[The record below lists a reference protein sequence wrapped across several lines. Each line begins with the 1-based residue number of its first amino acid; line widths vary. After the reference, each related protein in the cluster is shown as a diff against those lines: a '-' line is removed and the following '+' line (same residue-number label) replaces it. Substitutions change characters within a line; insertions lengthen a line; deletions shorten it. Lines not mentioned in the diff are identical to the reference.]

1 MIKENLKFIIILAL
15 TPINAVFVYLA
26 IKSCFI
32 ENYLFLMFVYM
43 FVHYFVLSMKYFY
56 DKSKFFAIVL
66 FSLISL
72 IFIVE
77 NWLYFM
83 IFIAIYILVIYILR
97 EVDTSNAIYVINPKR
112 FDLVHITFGFLMLL
126 SFISIVS
133 FLKDELII
141 YKIIGIVIIL
151 CTLIMFCGVKRVI
164 CYEDCLVFVK
174 GLGVSKIKYDDIK
187 EYYFLKTNFKNT
199 IRIFLKRKRFKI
211 FYISYELSFNKFN
224 KSDLEKL
231 EELINKNENKNKGNI
246 LKLV

>member
-1 MIKENLKFIIILAL
+1 MIKEILKFIIIFAL
-15 TPINAVFVYLA
+15 TPINAVFIYLA

-56 DKSKFFAIVL
+56 DKSKLFAIVL

-72 IFIVE
+72 IFMVE
-77 NWLYFM
+77 NWLYFI

-141 YKIIGIVIIL
+141 YKIIGVVIIL

-187 EYYFLKTNFKNT
+187 EYYFFKTNFKNT
-199 IRIFLKRKRFKI
+199 IRIFLKRKRFNI

-231 EELINKNENKNKGNI
+231 EKLINKNENKNKGSI
-246 LKLV
+246 FQRI

>member
-1 MIKENLKFIIILAL
+1 MIKEDLKFIIILAL
-15 TPINAVFVYLA
+15 TPINAVFIYLA

-56 DKSKFFAIVL
+56 DKSKLFTIVL

-72 IFIVE
+72 IFVVE
-77 NWLYFM
+77 NWLYFI
-83 IFIAIYILVIYILR
+83 IFIAIYILVIYILKLR
-97 EVDTSNAIYVINPKR
+97 EIDTSNAIYVINPKR

-141 YKIIGIVIIL
+141 YKIIGVVIIL
-151 CTLIMFCGVKRVI
+151 CTLIIFCGVKRVI

-187 EYYFLKTNFKNT
+187 EYY
-199 IRIFLKRKRFKI
+199 
-211 FYISYELSFNKFN
+211 YKF
-224 KSDLEKL
+224 
-231 EELINKNENKNKGNI
+231 
-246 LKLV
+246 

>member
-1 MIKENLKFIIILAL
+1 MIKEILKFIIIFAL
-15 TPINAVFVYLA
+15 TPINAVFIYLA
-26 IKSCFI
+26 IKSCFV

-56 DKSKFFAIVL
+56 DKSKLFAIVL

-72 IFIVE
+72 IFVVE

-141 YKIIGIVIIL
+141 YKIIGVVIIL
-151 CTLIMFCGVKRVI
+151 CTLIIFCGVKRVI

-187 EYYFLKTNFKNT
+187 EYYFFKTNFKNT
-199 IRIFLKRKRFKI
+199 IRIFLKQKRFKI
-211 FYISYELSFNKFN
+211 FYKSYELSFNKFN

-231 EELINKNENKNKGNI
+231 INKNENKNKGSI
-246 LKLV
+246 FQRI

>member
-1 MIKENLKFIIILAL
+1 MIKEILKFIIIFAL
-15 TPINAVFVYLA
+15 TPINAVFIYLA

-56 DKSKFFAIVL
+56 YKSKLFAIVL

-72 IFIVE
+72 IFVVE

-141 YKIIGIVIIL
+141 YKIIGVVIIL
-151 CTLIMFCGVKRVI
+151 CTLIIFCGVKRVV

-187 EYYFLKTNFKNT
+187 EYCFFKTNFKNT
-199 IRIFLKRKRFKI
+199 IRIFLKRKRFNI
-211 FYISYELSFNKFN
+211 FYKSYELSFNKFN

-231 EELINKNENKNKGNI
+231 EKLINKNENKNKGSI
-246 LKLV
+246 FQWI